1 MLLTLKSFLKV
12 FPFLCCLC
20 CLMATHSS
28 TFVWKIPWMKEPGR
42 LQSLGLQR
50 FGHSWGTSISFQKRG
65 QSVPHFKDVQKC
77 ETTVETYLLTVGIWF
92 MDFVSKTVSGDDN
105 FLTMVLRA
113 QGWEVNK
120 SRAGYVIWI
129 LEFPRM
135 MANIYI
141 EKEIVKSSV
150 ISIIYNMMHA

>member
-1 MLLTLKSFLKV
+1 
-12 FPFLCCLC
+12 
-20 CLMATHSS
+20 
-28 TFVWKIPWMKEPGR
+28 
-42 LQSLGLQR
+42 
-50 FGHSWGTSISFQKRG
+50 
-65 QSVPHFKDVQKC
+65 
-77 ETTVETYLLTVGIWF
+77 

-120 SRAGYVIWI
+120 SRAGYIIWI